1 MQGLLNPSRL
11 YTAREVLSMA
21 PGMPGVYAFY
31 FDEPPPGI
39 DPAGCH
45 RYDGRWLLYVGKAT
59 RLRRRLGN
67 DLVRNAAV
75 STLRLSLGCLLS
87 DKLGL
92 QLQRLPTGKR
102 NFAAGEKQITDW
114 IAKHTLVAWVA
125 TEHAAKLE
133 RAIITSAIC
142 LPLNIEDNPCAAT
155 TTVCKAARDRARWAA
170 DSVQGQRSIKGVVAT
185 RSILRSIW
193 TLIASLLTGPSHG

>member
-45 RYDGRWLLYVGKAT
+45 HYDGRWLLYVGKAT

-102 NFAAGEKQITDW
+102 NFAAGEKQI
-114 IAKHTLVAWVA
+114 AWVA

-133 RAIITSAIC
+133 SAIITSDIR

-155 TTVCKAARDRARWAA
+155 TAVCKAARDRARRAA
-170 DSVQGQRSIKGVVAT
+170 DSTQGQRPIKGAVTT

-193 TLIASLLTGPSHG
+193 TVIASLLTGPYG